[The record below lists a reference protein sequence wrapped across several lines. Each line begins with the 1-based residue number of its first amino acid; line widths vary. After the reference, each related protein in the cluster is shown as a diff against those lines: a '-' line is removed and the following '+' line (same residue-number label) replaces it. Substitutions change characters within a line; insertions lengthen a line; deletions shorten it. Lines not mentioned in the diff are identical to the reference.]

1 MGKIG
6 DLIVRLQL
14 KHEDYKKGLK
24 QAEKDTKG
32 FGANLNKGIGA
43 IKAAWA
49 AVGVAVIAAAKTMIT
64 EMSKASNRVGDM
76 MAVLSK
82 QVGAVWQTMIT
93 SITAGFDNFL
103 ARAESSAKA
112 AKALQEMEDAEY
124 EMLNSVK
131 LKRAELEQQL
141 IKWEIESKDATKS
154 YADRQ
159 RAAEKYLEAVKDI
172 YGIEMNYYKELAK
185 QSMATWLQ
193 SASTPNGRILGF
205 SEANAKALYKFLKEY
220 GSDTGLQD
228 AIKNYRKAWDD
239 AGELWDRTEAGKNAL
254 RWVNENR
261 QDMGQTNYRRFALDL
276 GWAYEEQKNDELNG
290 TKLVDNI
297 EKYLRSVSAYDTET
311 KKMQNNLNSLT
322 AQVEKTNAVGSDA
335 IENSAN
341 SVEKLANG
349 LEKLTTIQAPALQMN
364 LPDIIPDDWLERNRE
379 KIDAALAE
387 AMRLQQITNE
397 INSQFN
403 NAVVASLSGATQA
416 LAECIMGIEG
426 ADASQVLAALLQPF
440 AQTMISLGEMLLAQ
454 GMAIE
459 IFKTSLAD
467 LQGGPA
473 IAAGLGLIALGS
485 ALAAGIKA
493 LGGASS
499 SSASAGSYDSAS
511 SSSNRGFETYE
522 QEITVHVVGEI
533 AGDKIVL
540 AGQKTLNKWNR

>member
-24 QAEKDTKG
+24 QAEKDMKG

-64 EMSKASNRVGDM
+64 EMSKASNRVGDL

-112 AKALQEMEDAEY
+112 ARALQEMEDAEY

-172 YGIEMNYYKELAK
+172 YGIEMQYYKELAK
-185 QSMATWLQ
+185 QSMATWLD
-193 SASTPNGRILGF
+193 SASTPKGSILGF

-228 AIKNYRKAWDD
+228 AIKNYRKAWDE

-261 QDMGQTNYRRFALDL
+261 QNVGQTNYRRFALDL

-403 NAVVASLSGATQA
+403 DAVVASLSGATQA

-426 ADASQVLAALLQPF
+426 TDASQVLAALLQPF
-440 AQTMISLGEMLLAQ
+440 AQTMISLGEMLLAE
-454 GMAIE
+454 GLAIE
-459 IFKTSLAD
+459 VFKTSLSSLNGIA
-467 LQGGPA
+467 A
-473 IAAGLGLIALGS
+473 IAAGTGLIALGS

-499 SSASAGSYDSAS
+499 SSASAGGYDSAS
-511 SSSNRGFETYE
+511 SSGSRGFETYE

>member
-1 MGKIG
+1 
-6 DLIVRLQL
+6 
-14 KHEDYKKGLK
+14 
-24 QAEKDTKG
+24 
-32 FGANLNKGIGA
+32 
-43 IKAAWA
+43 
-49 AVGVAVIAAAKTMIT
+49 MIT
-64 EMSKASNRVGDM
+64 EMSKASNRVGDL

-172 YGIEMNYYKELAK
+172 YGIEMKYYKDLAK

-193 SASTPNGRILGF
+193 SASTPKGSILGY

-228 AIKNYRKAWDD
+228 AIKNYRTAWDE
-239 AGELWDRTEAGKNAL
+239 AGELWNRTEAGKNAL

-261 QDMGQTNYRRFALDL
+261 QDWGQTQYRRFALDL

-297 EKYLRSVSAYDTET
+297 EKYLRAVSAYDTET

-322 AQVEKTNAVGSDA
+322 AQVEKTNAVGGDA

-341 SVEKLANG
+341 SSTELANG
-349 LEKLTTIQAPALQMN
+349 LEKLQTIQGSAVAMN

-379 KIDAALAE
+379 NIDAALEE
-387 AMRLQQITNE
+387 AMRLQGITDE
-397 INSQFN
+397 INRQLN
-403 NAVVASLSGATQA
+403 DAIVNSLSGATQA
-416 LAECIMGIEG
+416 LTECIMGIEG
-426 ADASQVLAALLQPF
+426 ADASQVLAALVQPF
-440 AQTMISLGEMLLAQ
+440 AQTAINLGEMLIATGLGITA
-454 GMAIE
+454 
-459 IFKTSLAD
+459 FKESLRSLD
-467 LQGGPA
+467 GPVA
-473 IAAGLGLIALGS
+473 LAAGVALVALGS
-485 ALAAGIKA
+485 AMSAGIKA

-499 SSASAGSYDSAS
+499 SSASGGGYDSAS
-511 SSSNRGFETYE
+511 SSGSRGIETYE

>member
-49 AVGVAVIAAAKTMIT
+49 AVGVAVVAAAKTMIDQ
-64 EMSKASNRVGDM
+64 MSKASNRVGDM

-93 SITAGFDNFL
+93 SITAGFDNFI
-103 ARAESSAKA
+103 ARAESSARA

-141 IKWEIESKDATKS
+141 IKWEIESRDATKS

-172 YGIEMNYYKELAK
+172 YGIEMNYYRDLAR

-193 SASTPNGRILGF
+193 SASTPKGSILGY
-205 SEANAKALYKFLKEY
+205 SEANAKALYQFLKEY

-228 AIKNYRKAWDD
+228 AIKNYRNAWDE
-239 AGELWDRTEAGKNAL
+239 AGELWNRTESGKSAL

-261 QDMGQTNYRRFALDL
+261 QDWGQTQYRRFALDL

-297 EKYLRSVSAYDTET
+297 EKYLRAVSAYDTET

-322 AQVEKTNAVGSDA
+322 AQLNKTNEVGTETIESSAVA
-335 IENSAN
+335 VNS
-341 SVEKLANG
+341 LGLG
-349 LEKLTTIQAPALQMN
+349 LEKLGGITAPALEMK
-364 LPDIIPDDWLERNRE
+364 LPDIIPDGWLERNRE
-379 KIDAALAE
+379 KIDAAMAE
-387 AMRLQQITNE
+387 AMRLQAITNE
-397 INSQFN
+397 INSQFQD
-403 NAVVASLSGATQA
+403 AVVGSLSGATQA
-416 LAECIMGIEG
+416 LTECIMGIEG

-440 AQTMISLGEMLLAQ
+440 AQTMISLGEILLAE
-454 GMAIE
+454 GLAIE
-459 IFKTSLAD
+459 VFKTSLSSLNGAA
-467 LQGGPA
+467 A
-473 IAAGLGLIALGS
+473 IAAGVGLIALGT
-485 ALAAGIKA
+485 ALAAGIQA

-499 SSASAGSYDSAS
+499 ASTSGGGYDSAS
-511 SSSNRGFETYE
+511 SSGSRGIETYD
-522 QEITVHVVGEI
+522 QEITIHVVGEI

>member
-64 EMSKASNRVGDM
+64 EMSKASNRVGDL

-172 YGIEMNYYKELAK
+172 YGIEMKYYKDLAK

-193 SASTPNGRILGF
+193 SASTPKGSILGY

-228 AIKNYRKAWDD
+228 AIKNYRTAWDE
-239 AGELWDRTEAGKNAL
+239 AGELWNRTEAGKNAL

-297 EKYLRSVSAYDTET
+297 EKYLRAVSAYDTET

-322 AQVEKTNAVGSDA
+322 AQVEKTNAVGGDA

-341 SVEKLANG
+341 SVEELANG
-349 LEKLTTIQAPALQMN
+349 LEKLQTIQGSAVAMN

-403 NAVVASLSGATQA
+403 DAVVGSLSGATQA
-416 LAECIMGIEG
+416 LADCIMGIEG

-440 AQTMISLGEMLLAQ
+440 AQTMISLGEILLAE
-454 GMAIE
+454 GTAIE
-459 IFKTSLAD
+459 VFKTSLSS
-467 LQGGPA
+467 LNG
-473 IAAGLGLIALGS
+473 IAAIGAGIGLIALGS

-499 SSASAGSYDSAS
+499 SSASAGGYDSAS
-511 SSSNRGFETYE
+511 SSGSRGIETYE

>member
-64 EMSKASNRVGDM
+64 EMSKASNRVGDL

-82 QVGAVWQTMIT
+82 QVSAVWQTMIT

-154 YADRQ
+154 YADRK
-159 RAAEKYLEAVKDI
+159 RAAENYLEAVKDI
-172 YGIEMNYYKELAK
+172 YSIEMNYYKDLAK
-185 QSMATWLQ
+185 QSMATWLD
-193 SASTPNGRILGF
+193 SASTPKGSVLGY
-205 SEANAKALYKFLKEY
+205 SEANAKALYKFLKDY

-228 AIKNYRKAWDD
+228 AIKNYRKAWDE

-261 QDMGQTNYRRFALDL
+261 QNMGQTNYRRFALDL

-364 LPDIIPDDWLERNRE
+364 LPDIIPDNWLERNRE

-403 NAVVASLSGATQA
+403 DAVVASLSGATQA

-499 SSASAGSYDSAS
+499 SSASAGGYDSAS
-511 SSSNRGFETYE
+511 SSSSRGFETYE

-533 AGDKIVL
+533 SGDKIVL

>member
-1 MGKIG
+1 MAKLG

-14 KHEDYKKGLK
+14 KHEDYQKGLK

-64 EMSKASNRVGDM
+64 EMSKASNRVGDLM
-76 MAVLSK
+76 TVLSK

-172 YGIEMNYYKELAK
+172 YGIEMKYYKDLAK

-193 SASTPNGRILGF
+193 SASTPKGSILGY

-228 AIKNYRKAWDD
+228 AIKNYRTAWDE
-239 AGELWDRTEAGKNAL
+239 AGELWNRTEAGKNAL

-297 EKYLRSVSAYDTET
+297 EKYLRAVSAYDTET

-341 SVEKLANG
+341 SVEELANG
-349 LEKLTTIQAPALQMN
+349 LEKLQTIQGSAVTLN
-364 LPDIIPDDWLERNRE
+364 VPDIIPDDWLTRNRA
-379 KIDAALAE
+379 KIDEAVAE
-387 AMRLQQITNE
+387 AMRMQAITDE
-397 INSQFN
+397 INRQFN
-403 NAVVASLSGATQA
+403 DAVISSLSGATQA
-416 LAECIMGIEG
+416 LTDCLVGIEG
-426 ADASQVLAALLQPF
+426 ADASRVLSALLQPF
-440 AQTMISLGEMLLAQ
+440 AQTAVSLGEML
-454 GMAIE
+454 
-459 IFKTSLAD
+459 
-467 LQGGPA
+467 
-473 IAAGLGLIALGS
+473 IATGLGITAFKESLKGLDGPV
-485 ALAAGIKA
+485 ALAAGVALVALGAAMSAGIQA

-499 SSASAGSYDSAS
+499 SSASTSGGYDS
-511 SSSNRGFETYE
+511 SSSNSGRIETYE

>member
-64 EMSKASNRVGDM
+64 EMSKASNKVGDL

-185 QSMATWLQ
+185 QSMATWLD

-261 QDMGQTNYRRFALDL
+261 QNMGQTNYRRFALDL

-297 EKYLRSVSAYDTET
+297 EKYLRSVAAYDTET

-349 LEKLTTIQAPALQMN
+349 LEKLATIQAPALQMN

-403 NAVVASLSGATQA
+403 DAVVASLSGATQA

-440 AQTMISLGEMLLAQ
+440 AQTMISLGEMLLAE
-454 GMAIE
+454 GLAIE
-459 IFKTSLAD
+459 VFKTSLSSLNGIA
-467 LQGGPA
+467 A
-473 IAAGLGLIALGS
+473 IAAGTGLIALGS

-499 SSASAGSYDSAS
+499 SSASAGGYDSAS

-533 AGDKIVL
+533 SGDKIVL

>member
-64 EMSKASNRVGDM
+64 EMSKASNRVGDL

-172 YGIEMNYYKELAK
+172 YGIEMKYYKDLAK

-193 SASTPNGRILGF
+193 SASTPKGSILGY

-228 AIKNYRKAWDD
+228 AIKNYRTAWDE
-239 AGELWDRTEAGKNAL
+239 AGELWNRTEAGKNAL

-261 QDMGQTNYRRFALDL
+261 QDWGQTQYRRFALDL

-290 TKLVDNI
+290 SKLVDNI
-297 EKYLRSVSAYDTET
+297 EKYLRAVAAYDTET
-311 KKMQNNLNSLT
+311 KKMQNNLNALT
-322 AQVEKTNAVGSDA
+322 AQLEKTNEVGSETIADEA
-335 IENSAN
+335 IAVDSLG
-341 SVEKLANG
+341 LA

-364 LPDIIPDDWLERNRE
+364 LPDIIPDDWLDRNRE

-387 AMRLQQITNE
+387 AQRLQGITDE
-397 INSQFN
+397 INQRFN
-403 NAVVASLSGATQA
+403 DAVVASLSGATQA
-416 LAECIMGIEG
+416 LTDCIMGIEG
-426 ADASQVLAALLQPF
+426 ADASQVLAALMQPF
-440 AQTMISLGEMLLAQ
+440 AQTAISLGEMLLAT
-454 GMAIE
+454 GLGITA
-459 IFKTSLAD
+459 FKESLKT
-467 LQGGPA
+467 LQGPVA

-485 ALAAGIKA
+485 AMASGIRA

-499 SSASAGSYDSAS
+499 TSASAGGYDSAS
-511 SSSNRGFETYE
+511 SSASKGVETYE

-540 AGQKTLNKWNR
+540 VGQKTLNKWNR

>member
-14 KHEDYKKGLK
+14 KYEDYKKGLK

-64 EMSKASNRVGDM
+64 EMSKASNRVGDL

-172 YGIEMNYYKELAK
+172 YGIEMKYYKDLAK

-193 SASTPNGRILGF
+193 SASTPKGSILGY

-228 AIKNYRKAWDD
+228 AIKNYRTAWDE
-239 AGELWDRTEAGKNAL
+239 AGELWNRTEAGKNAL

-261 QDMGQTNYRRFALDL
+261 QDWGQTQYRRFALDL

-290 TKLVDNI
+290 SKLVDNI
-297 EKYLRSVSAYDTET
+297 EKYLRAVAAYDTET
-311 KKMQNNLNSLT
+311 KKMQNNLNALT
-322 AQVEKTNAVGSDA
+322 AQLEKTNEVGSETIADEA
-335 IENSAN
+335 IAVDSLG
-341 SVEKLANG
+341 LA

-403 NAVVASLSGATQA
+403 DAVVASLSGATQA
-416 LAECIMGIEG
+416 LADCIMGIEG

-440 AQTMISLGEMLLAQ
+440 AQTMISLGEILLAE
-454 GMAIE
+454 GTAIE
-459 IFKTSLAD
+459 VFKTSLSSLNGAA
-467 LQGGPA
+467 A
-473 IAAGLGLIALGS
+473 IGAGIGLIALGS

-499 SSASAGSYDSAS
+499 SSASGGGYDSAS
-511 SSSNRGFETYE
+511 SSGSRGIETYE

>member
-49 AVGVAVIAAAKTMIT
+49 AVGVAVVAAAKTMIDQ
-64 EMSKASNRVGDM
+64 MSKASNRVGDM

-93 SITAGFDNFL
+93 SITAGFDNFI
-103 ARAESSAKA
+103 ARAESSARA

-141 IKWEIESKDATKS
+141 IKWEIESRDATKS

-172 YGIEMNYYKELAK
+172 YGIEMNYYRDLAR

-193 SASTPNGRILGF
+193 SASTPKGSILGY
-205 SEANAKALYKFLKEY
+205 SEANAKALYQFLKEY

-228 AIKNYRKAWDD
+228 AIKNYRNAWDE
-239 AGELWDRTEAGKNAL
+239 AGELWNRTESGKSAL

-261 QDMGQTNYRRFALDL
+261 QDWGQTQYRRFALDL

-297 EKYLRSVSAYDTET
+297 EKYLRAVSAYDTET

-322 AQVEKTNAVGSDA
+322 AQLNKTNEVGTETIEKSAVA
-335 IENSAN
+335 VNS
-341 SVEKLANG
+341 LGLG
-349 LEKLTTIQAPALQMN
+349 LEKLGGITAPALEMK
-364 LPDIIPDDWLERNRE
+364 LPDIIPDGWLERNRE
-379 KIDAALAE
+379 KIDAAVAE
-387 AMRLQQITNE
+387 AERLQGITDE
-397 INSQFN
+397 INRQFN
-403 NAVVASLSGATQA
+403 DAVVNSLSGATQA
-416 LAECIMGIEG
+416 LTECIMGIEG

-440 AQTMISLGEMLLAQ
+440 AQTMISLGEILLAE
-454 GMAIE
+454 GVAIE
-459 IFKTSLAD
+459 VFKTSLSSLNGAA
-467 LQGGPA
+467 A
-473 IAAGLGLIALGS
+473 IAAGVGLIALGT
-485 ALAAGIKA
+485 ALAAGIQA

-499 SSASAGSYDSAS
+499 ASTSGGGYDSAS
-511 SSSNRGFETYE
+511 SSGSRGIETYD
-522 QEITVHVVGEI
+522 QEITIHVVGEI